1 MTGKGQN
8 RDGHFVKSAY
18 CRTKWNLILTIAC
31 SSFGDNENS
40 SSFKSLGDLGSDQIV
55 EGIVRCLWKCNA
67 NTRNSIPSFKLP
79 KNAVDRFRI
88 ASKISNEIKVY
99 TVGRILKFINFYSH

>member
-1 MTGKGQN
+1 
-8 RDGHFVKSAY
+8 
-18 CRTKWNLILTIAC
+18 
-31 SSFGDNENS
+31 
-40 SSFKSLGDLGSDQIV
+40 
-55 EGIVRCLWKCNA
+55 
-67 NTRNSIPSFKLP
+67 LP